1 VVDGVAHVDEKH
13 GDEFDLIASVFAP
26 LAKDSGALGL
36 RDDAAVLRPPEGHEL
51 LVSCD
56 AINEGEH
63 FLKDDPADSI
73 GHKALAVTLSDLAAK
88 GARPY
93 AYLLSLSLPRDISPD
108 WLKGLAAGLDALQ
121 TEAGVALVGGDTTA
135 SQGGISIVVT
145 GLGLVPQGHA
155 VLRLGAKPGDRLY
168 VSGTIGDAHLGL
180 RLLQDPTLAETWGLS
195 GEDVVFLVERYR
207 RPSPRFDLALLVQN
221 FAQASI
227 DVSDGLVGDIDKLC
241 QVSHVGTT
249 LMTQNIP
256 FSPAARKALACEPG
270 LLPSLITA
278 GDDYEL
284 VAAVPERCVAA
295 FEAEVEA
302 KQLRFASIAEVGG
315 GDLQVRVLDAKGE
328 KLALSHRGFSH
339 F

>member
-1 VVDGVAHVDEKH
+1 MVNGVEHVDEKH
-13 GDEFDLIASVFAP
+13 GDEFDLIAGIFAP

-36 RDDAAVLRPPEGHEL
+36 RDDAAVLRPPEGHEIV
-51 LVSCD
+51 VSCD
-56 AINEGEH
+56 AINEGVH

-93 AYLLSLSLPRDISPD
+93 AYLLSLSLPRDTSAD
-108 WLKGLAAGLDALQ
+108 WLKGLAAGLLALQ
-121 TEAGVALVGGDTTA
+121 NEAGVALVGGDTTA
-135 SQGGISIVVT
+135 SHGGVSIVVT

-155 VLRLGAKPGDRLY
+155 VLRLGAKPGDRIY

-180 RLLQDPTLAETWGLS
+180 RLLQDPSLAKNWGLS
-195 GEDVVFLVERYR
+195 EKDVAFLVERYR
-207 RPSPRFDLALLVQN
+207 RPSPRFDLALLMRN

-241 QVSHVGTT
+241 QVSHVGAT
-249 LMTQNIP
+249 LKTGNVP
-256 FSPAARKALACEPG
+256 FSPAAKRALASEPG

-295 FEAEVEA
+295 FEAEAKA
-302 KQLRFASIAEVGG
+302 KQLRFASVGKVEP
-315 GDLQVRVLDAKGE
+315 GDPQVKVLDATGE
-328 KLALSHRGFSH
+328 SIALSHRGFSH

>member
-1 VVDGVAHVDEKH
+1 MVKGVERVDEKY

-36 RDDAAVLRPPEGHEL
+36 RDDAAVLRPSEGHEIV
-51 LVSCD
+51 VSCD
-56 AINEGEH
+56 AINEGVH

-108 WLKGLAAGLDALQ
+108 WLKGLAAGLHALQ
-121 TEAGVALVGGDTTA
+121 TDAGVTLVGGDTTA
-135 SQGGISIVVT
+135 SQGGTSIVVT

-180 RLLQDPTLAETWGLS
+180 RLLQDPSLANTWGLS
-195 GEDVVFLVERYR
+195 EEDVAFLVERYR
-207 RPSPRFDLALLVQN
+207 RPSPRFDLALLLRN

-241 QVSHVGTT
+241 QVSHVGAT
-249 LMTQNIP
+249 LMTERVP
-256 FSPAARKALACEPG
+256 FSKAARKALASEPG
-270 LLPSLITA
+270 LLPGLITA

-284 VAAVPERCVAA
+284 VAALPERCVAA

>member
-1 VVDGVAHVDEKH
+1 MVNGVEHVDEKH

-36 RDDAAVLRPPEGHEL
+36 RDDAAVLRPPEGHEIV
-51 LVSCD
+51 VSCD
-56 AINEGEH
+56 AINEGVH
-63 FLKDDPADSI
+63 FLKDDPAETI

-108 WLKGLAAGLDALQ
+108 WLKGLAAGLHALQ
-121 TEAGVALVGGDTTA
+121 TKAGISLVGGDTTA
-135 SQGGISIVVT
+135 SRGGISIVVT

-155 VLRLGAKPGDRLY
+155 VLRLGAKPGDRIY

-180 RLLQDPTLAETWGLS
+180 RLLQDQVLAETWGLS
-195 GEDVVFLVERYR
+195 EEDVACLVERYR
-207 RPSPRFDLALLVQN
+207 RPSPRFDLALLVRN

-227 DVSDGLVGDIDKLC
+227 DISDGLVGDIDKLC
-241 QVSHVGTT
+241 QVSHVGMT
-249 LMTQNIP
+249 LKTAHVP
-256 FSPAARKALACEPG
+256 FSPAARKALAREPD
-270 LLPSLITA
+270 LLPALIAA

-295 FEAEVEA
+295 FEAEAEA
-302 KQLRFASIAEVGG
+302 KQLRFASIGEVAV
-315 GDLQVRVLDAKGE
+315 GDPQVRVVDAKGE
-328 KLALSHRGFSH
+328 NIPLRHRGFSH

>member
-1 VVDGVAHVDEKH
+1 MVNGVEHVDEKH
-13 GDEFDLIASVFAP
+13 GDEFDLIANVFAP

-36 RDDAAVLRPPEGHEL
+36 RDDAAVLRPPESHEL
-51 LVSCD
+51 VVSCD
-56 AINEGEH
+56 AINEGVH

-93 AYLLSLSLPRDISPD
+93 AYLLSLSLPHDISPD
-108 WLKGLAAGLDALQ
+108 WLKGLAAGLLALQ
-121 TEAGVALVGGDTTA
+121 TQASISLVGGDTTA
-135 SQGGISIVVT
+135 SHGGISIVVT

-155 VLRLGAKPGDRLY
+155 VLRLGAKPGDQLY

-180 RLLQDPTLAETWGLS
+180 RLLQDSALAKTWGLS
-195 GEDVVFLVERYR
+195 EEDVAFLVERYR
-207 RPSPRFDLALLVQN
+207 RPTPRFDLALLVRN

-227 DVSDGLVGDIDKLC
+227 DVSDGLVGDIEKLC
-241 QVSHVGTT
+241 QVSHVGMT
-249 LMTQNIP
+249 LKTERVP
-256 FSPAARKALACEPG
+256 FSPAARKALDHEPD
-270 LLPSLITA
+270 LLPALITA

-295 FEAEVEA
+295 FEAEAEA
-302 KQLRFASIAEVGG
+302 KELRFASIGEVAA
-315 GDLQVRVLDAKGE
+315 GDPQVRALDAKGE
-328 KLALSHRGFSH
+328 NIALNHRGFSH